1 MLPINQLGSPA
12 GLEQLGFFV
21 NKGASHI
28 RERVNLSLKRSFI
41 HFVVAL
47 SQSSKDIESAFH
59 VLPSYF
65 LVAGSSHR
73 HPEKGKP
80 LSFFS
85 PPSPAPFQGERRA
98 FDESPPCSRRA
109 PDCVSSSS
117 SSVSDGSDRGDTCPE
132 PPLTERERKKERG
145 GGREAHCLMGE
156 THSEATNLQ
165 RLSLIVT
172 GQEVPCY

>member
-47 SQSSKDIESAFH
+47 SQSSNDIESAFH

-85 PPSPAPFQGERRA
+85 PPLPLPFKVRGELSMNHPPAPA
-98 FDESPPCSRRA
+98 VLPT
-109 PDCVSSSS
+109 V
-117 SSVSDGSDRGDTCPE
+117 
-132 PPLTERERKKERG
+132 PPLRQ
-145 GGREAHCLMGE
+145 A
-156 THSEATNLQ
+156 A
-165 RLSLIVT
+165 
-172 GQEVPCY
+172 